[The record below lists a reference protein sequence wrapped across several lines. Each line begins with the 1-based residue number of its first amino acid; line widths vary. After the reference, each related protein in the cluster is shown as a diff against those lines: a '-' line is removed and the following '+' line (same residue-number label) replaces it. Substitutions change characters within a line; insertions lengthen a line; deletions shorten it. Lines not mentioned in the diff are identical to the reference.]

1 MASFEALLDL
11 ALVLMPLRRLPAP
24 ASALDLDDVDLLLDL
39 LLDLLVDFFLA
50 FLAFSLPK
58 RSSLGRAVVSSV
70 NLTLDVV
77 LERFLMSPL
86 FLSALLARPVLDDEI
101 TVSEDDFERLRFC
114 SSRTFL
120 SRASAILEDLD
131 ASFLL

>member
-24 ASALDLDDVDLLLDL
+24 ASALDLDDVDL

>member
-1 MASFEALLDL
+1 MASLEALLDL
-11 ALVLMPLRRLPAP
+11 ALILMPLRRLPAP
-24 ASALDLDDVDLLLDL
+24 ASALDLDDVDL